1 MSREQGILF
10 VISGP
15 SGVGKGTALKRVC
28 EIVGNISVNV
38 SVTTRKP
45 RKGEIN
51 GIHYT
56 FISATEFKNLI
67 KEDGM
72 YEYVDALDCGYGTPK
87 KAVDD
92 KLNSGE
98 DVILEI
104 ETIGA
109 EKISSMR
116 ETVNIFIAPPSMTEL
131 KRRLVERQT
140 ETEEQIEKRLA
151 KCMTELPCMYRYDYV
166 VVNDDLDKC
175 VKDLSAIIISERLK
189 VSRNIKKIDEII
201 GL

>member
-1 MSREQGILF
+1 MNRQQGILF

-28 EIVGNISVNV
+28 ENVGNISVNV

-56 FISATEFKNLI
+56 FISKKEFNNLV

-72 YEYVDALDCGYGTPK
+72 YEYVETLDCGYGTPK
-87 KAVDD
+87 KPVDD

-109 EKISSMR
+109 EKIRSMR
-116 ETVNIFIAPPSMTEL
+116 ETVNIFIAPPSITEL
-131 KRRLVERQT
+131 KRRLIERQT
-140 ETEEQIEKRLA
+140 ETDEQIEKRLA
-151 KCMTELPCMYRYDYV
+151 KCMTELPCMYKYDYV
-166 VVNDDLDKC
+166 VINDDLDDC
-175 VKDLSAIIISERLK
+175 VKDISAIITAERLK